1 MSDTTR
7 PANAVNAAL
16 VELDNVRLYFAVRE
30 GLLGRANAWVRAVD
44 GVTLSI
50 ASGDA
55 LGLVGESG
63 CGKTT
68 LVNGLLQLEK
78 LTAGRILFD
87 GKDLAALGGRE
98 LRHLRRQLQVV
109 FQDPFSSLNPRWLVR
124 DIIAEPLD
132 VHEHLSRKERSEKVV
147 EILSTVGIP
156 TDALYRYPHEFS
168 GGMRQRIAIARAL
181 VLRPRLV
188 VLDEPTS
195 AIDVLSQYQIL
206 LMLVELK
213 EQLGLTFVLVSHDL
227 SVVSFLAT
235 SIAVMYLGE
244 VVEYGPTEELI
255 SNPVH
260 PYTHALFAAVPDP
273 VKKGVESLVSLG
285 GEVPS
290 ALEPPP
296 GCRFHTR
303 CDRVMQVC
311 RERAPER
318 CMLGEHHWA
327 TCWLLDGE

>member
-1 MSDTTR
+1 VSDTTR